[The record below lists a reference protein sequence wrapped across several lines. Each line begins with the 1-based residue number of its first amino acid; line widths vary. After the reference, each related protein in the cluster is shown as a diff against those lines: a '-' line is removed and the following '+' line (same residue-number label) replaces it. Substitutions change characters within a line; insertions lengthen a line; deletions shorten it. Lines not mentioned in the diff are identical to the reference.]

1 MTISPI
7 SPEQQLLTPVDSAR
21 TVLGGVGRTKVYE
34 LVNAGEIVKVCIG
47 RRSFI
52 TTESL
57 AAYVDRL
64 TQAALAAD
72 DDASEHQT
80 VNVTS

>member
-1 MTISPI
+1 MTISP
-7 SPEQQLLTPVDSAR
+7 ERLLTPIDRAR
-21 TVLGGVGRTKVYE
+21 AVLGDVGRTKVYE
-34 LVNAGEIVKVCIG
+34 LVNAGEIVKVSIG

-64 TQAALAAD
+64 SEAASARGDDPSTQPLR
-72 DDASEHQT
+72 Q
-80 VNVTS
+80 

>member
-1 MTISPI
+1 MTI
-7 SPEQQLLTPVDSAR
+7 PEQLLTPIDRAR
-21 TVLGGVGRTKVYE
+21 TVLGDVGRTKVYE

-52 TTESL
+52 VTESL

-64 TQAALAAD
+64 SEAASARAD
-72 DDASEHQT
+72 DPSAQPLRQ
-80 VNVTS
+80 

>member
-7 SPEQQLLTPVDSAR
+7 SPERLLTPIDRAR
-21 TVLGGVGRTKVYE
+21 TVLGNVGRTKVYE
-34 LVNAGEIVKVCIG
+34 LVNAGEIVKVSIG

-72 DDASEHQT
+72 DPSAQPLRR
-80 VNVTS
+80 